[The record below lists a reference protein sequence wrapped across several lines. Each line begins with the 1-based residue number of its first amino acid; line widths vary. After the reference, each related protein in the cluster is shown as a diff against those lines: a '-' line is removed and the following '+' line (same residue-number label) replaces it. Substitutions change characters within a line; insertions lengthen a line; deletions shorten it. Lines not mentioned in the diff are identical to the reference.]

1 MNRALLLMTALSL
14 GILAATAMGSPG
26 GKSTGSSVRSE
37 QARGAEAI
45 MDLLEQRERGLD
57 RREATLK
64 SREEDLKAAEQEV
77 GKRLADLQALRDE
90 IKGQLS
96 DLDEKQQGR
105 VSKLVKMIGSVRDK
119 QAAAILTET
128 DQGVALAVLMRMN
141 TSKAGKA
148 LAAME
153 PAVAAVFV
161 KKMGA
166 AALKSEAK

>member
-1 MNRALLLMTALSL
+1 MKTAVLVMTSLAL
-14 GILAATAMGSPG
+14 GILAATAMGSPA

-64 SREEDLKAAEQEV
+64 SREEDLKTAEKEV
-77 GKRLADLQALRDE
+77 EQRLADLEVLREE

-96 DLDEKQQGR
+96 ELDEKQKDR
-105 VSKLVKMIGSVRDK
+105 VTRLVKMIGSVRDK

-128 DQGVALAVLMRMN
+128 DGDVALAVLMRMN

-148 LAAME
+148 LAAMN
-153 PAVAAVFV
+153 PTVAAVFV

-166 AALKSEAK
+166 APLNPEAK